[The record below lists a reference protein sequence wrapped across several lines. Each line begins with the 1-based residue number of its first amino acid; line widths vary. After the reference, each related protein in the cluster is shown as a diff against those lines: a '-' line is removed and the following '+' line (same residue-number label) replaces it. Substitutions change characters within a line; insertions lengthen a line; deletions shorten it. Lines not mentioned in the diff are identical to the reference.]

1 MNRTLYRIGNPLR
14 FLLTSLL
21 LMLFTPGFA
30 QQLRGILSGKVTTSD
45 GSPAAYVSVSVVG
58 SRAGVATDEN
68 GAFLLT
74 NLPEGEQT
82 LRISGVGFDAVEQT
96 VRVGTTP
103 DPALTVVLRA
113 SARQLGEVVVTGQ
126 KRRTSSATRTNQEL
140 IDIPMAIQVVGQEV
154 IRNQNAF
161 DMATIVRN
169 VAGVNLGGTYGG
181 QNTYQYFN
189 ARGFNLNNWQNYRR
203 NGFMIWNM
211 GTHFND
217 NIESVEFLKGPT
229 AILYG
234 DVAPGGV
241 MNLVTKKPLNYHYR
255 RIETKVGQ
263 YGLFRPTVDVSGP
276 INARRTLL
284 YRLNATYEQSNSFRD
299 YVKNKA
305 VMVAPSVL
313 WKITPDLEWNVEYT
327 FKKTTASDDP
337 GLVSPDGTYAGLSK
351 IPYNRYLS
359 EPGVQYGFHDHGVYS
374 TLTYQINS
382 RWRVRNL
389 AGYSYT
395 FRNPASLSTGSI
407 PDPDGRVDRYE
418 YNYRQWFDIR
428 TVSLE
433 ILGEITTGPVK
444 HHLFAGAEYN
454 DSFSRYSTGA
464 GYNRVDSTFNIYRP
478 QYGRI
483 RVADDTSPYEK
494 FRFYY
499 IRRGLYVQDQISLLN
514 DRLQFLLGVR
524 FNRTEQGNRY
534 DNESERPETDQP
546 AVAGPVSPRFGLVY
560 KPLPWLSAFA
570 SYSKSYEVNA
580 PDPAAENTAQFSAPA
595 PTIGEQVEAGMKGN
609 LLKERL
615 GVTLTAFQIDKK
627 DVFGYVYLDPINP
640 GNADFKYNLYSGG
653 HHRSRG
659 VELDVNGKVN
669 SNLNLIASASYI
681 EAEVVSDPAYRSGNW
696 LGAQPRN
703 SYSLW
708 ADYRFD
714 RLVKGLTLGYGV
726 FHRGRFY
733 GTTENITLT
742 RSYTTMDASVG
753 YRIGGLSLLLTV
765 SNLANRKYY
774 LQSFSPTTWEPQWVR
789 RGVLSVAYR
798 F

>member
-1 MNRTLYRIGNPLR
+1 MR
-14 FLLTSLL
+14 FILLITFIS
-21 LMLFTPGFA
+21 FISVVTA
-30 QQLRGILSGKVTTSD
+30 QPPKGTLRGIVTTADGQPAAFVNVMLKGSKIGVTTDED
-45 GSPAAYVSVSVVG
+45 GSFTL
-58 SRAGVATDEN
+58 R
-68 GAFLLT
+68 
-74 NLPEGEQT
+74 NLPEGAQT
-82 LRISGVGFDAVEQT
+82 LLVSSVGFEPVEQAVT
-96 VRVGTTP
+96 VSS
-103 DPALTVVLRA
+103 DPEAKVSLSLKSTA
-113 SARQLGEVVVTGQ
+113 KQLGEVVVTGQ

-154 IRNQNAF
+154 IQKQNAF

-169 VAGVNLGGTYGG
+169 VAGVNLSGTYGG

-189 ARGFNLNNWQNYRR
+189 ARGFDLNNWQNYRR

-241 MNLVTKKPLNYHYR
+241 MNLVTKKPLNYNYR
-255 RIETKVGQ
+255 RVEMKVGQ

-276 INARRTLL
+276 INRQRTLL
-284 YRLNATYEQSNSFRD
+284 YRLNATYERSNSFRD
-299 YVKNKA
+299 YVKHNA
-305 VMVAPSVL
+305 VMFAPSIL
-313 WKITPDLEWNVEYT
+313 WKISPRLDWNVEYT
-327 FKKTTASDDP
+327 YKKTTASDDP
-337 GLVSPDGTYAGLSK
+337 GLVSPDGTFDGLSR

-359 EPGVQYGFHDHGVYS
+359 EPGVNYGFSDQGVYS

-382 RWRVRNL
+382 QWRVRNL

-395 FRNPASLSTGSI
+395 VRNPASISTSGI
-407 PDPDGRVDRYE
+407 PDPDGRVDRFE

-433 ILGEITTGPVK
+433 LLGEVNTGSVK
-444 HHLFAGAEYN
+444 HHLLAGVEYN

-464 GYNRVDSTFNIYRP
+464 GYNKVDSTFNIFNP

-483 RVADDTSPYEK
+483 RVADDTSPFEK

-499 IRRGLYVQDQISLLN
+499 IRHGLYVQDQLSFLN
-514 DRLQFLLGVR
+514 DKVQLLLGVR

-534 DNESERPETDQP
+534 DNEAERPETDKP
-546 AVAGPVSPRFGLVY
+546 SIATPVSPRFGLVF
-560 KPLPWLSAFA
+560 KPVSWLSAFA

-580 PDPAAENTAQFSAPA
+580 PDVAAENANQFTAPA
-595 PTIGEQVEAGMKGN
+595 PTIGEQVEIGMKGN
-609 LLKERL
+609 LLQQRL
-615 GVTLTAFQIDKK
+615 GVTLTAFQINKNN
-627 DVFGYVYLDPINP
+627 VFGYVYLDPINP
-640 GNADFKYNLYSGG
+640 SNQDFKYNLYSGG
-653 HHRSRG
+653 RHRSRG
-659 VELDVNGKVN
+659 VELDVNGKVTPE
-669 SNLNLIASASYI
+669 LNLIASASYI
-681 EAEVVSDPAYRSGNW
+681 DAVVVSDPAYKTGNW

-714 RLVKGLTLGYGV
+714 RVVKGLTLGYGV
-726 FHRGRFY
+726 FHRGQFY
-733 GTTENITLT
+733 GTTENVTLT

-753 YRIGGLSLLLTV
+753 YRFKGFNFLLTV

-774 LQSFSPTTWEPQWVR
+774 LQSFSPTAWEPQWTR
-789 RGVLSVAYR
+789 RAVLSVAYK